1 VFDLAVATLWGQFQ
15 PGAELRVGR
24 SLPGQADALR
34 FNPWNTGGGLQPA
47 GILNRLRDYA
57 YPLSQRAW
65 ALTGRAGEQAAAE
78 VAVRRR
84 LRA

>member
-1 VFDLAVATLWGQFQ
+1 MKAGMNCVA
-15 PGAELRVGR
+15 
-24 SLPGQADALR
+24 
-34 FNPWNTGGGLQPA
+34 WNSV
-47 GILNRLRDYA
+47 RDYA

-65 ALTGRAGEQAAAE
+65 AVTGRAGEQAAAE

>member
-1 VFDLAVATLWGQFQ
+1 MNCVA
-15 PGAELRVGR
+15 
-24 SLPGQADALR
+24 
-34 FNPWNTGGGLQPA
+34 WNSV
-47 GILNRLRDYA
+47 RDYA